1 MTLNHSVCVCMCVT
15 MVCMTHITH
24 YLPIEILSRLYRCC
38 QFILK
43 AIIEFKYKI
52 VATILI
58 LRIFIFILNWL
69 ENRKEGCGHGSEGER
84 TCLRLHSYSV
94 VKLGSTCFVWDA
106 AECSG

>member
-52 VATILI
+52 VATNLI
-58 LRIFIFILNWL
+58 LRKFIFILNWL
-69 ENRKEGCGHGSEGER
+69 ENNHLLKI
-84 TCLRLHSYSV
+84 CLLYI
-94 VKLGSTCFVWDA
+94 
-106 AECSG
+106 